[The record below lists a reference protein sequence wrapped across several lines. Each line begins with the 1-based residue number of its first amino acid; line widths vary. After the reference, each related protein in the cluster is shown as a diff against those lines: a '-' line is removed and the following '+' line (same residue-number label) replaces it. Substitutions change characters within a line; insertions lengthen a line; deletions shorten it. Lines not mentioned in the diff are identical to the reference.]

1 MVKVDLIQ
9 QTSVEYRKTQLS
21 QVKPKL
27 VESSKKTKMK
37 SETS

>member
-27 VESSKKTKMK
+27 VESSKKQK
-37 SETS
+37 